1 MAAFGGALVGGL
13 VEVLTDRSPG
23 SALAAQ
29 TPVATP
35 TTSQVTTAA
44 QATVPPATASVT
56 APATSPEATA
66 TPTASPPPTS
76 VEGGFA
82 EHGALVA
89 ALTALPRGKNV
100 AFGVG
105 VLDAA
110 TGRRFVFDV
119 GAPFEMASTVKVDI
133 LVATFLRAADAGRG
147 LTAGEKSLASVM
159 IRNSDNAA
167 ASTLFRAAGRAP
179 GMAKAYQRMGMTA
192 TKAPSAWGLTTTTPG
207 DRLVVLEALARGGG
221 ALTAEAGA
229 EILALMRSVTTSQ
242 RWGVGGVARA
252 GETVA
257 VKNGWL
263 PRSNQGGSMGH
274 LDLWP
279 AHRALDRP
287 AAGRVQPGAR
297 QPGRR
302 YRFRREGA
310 DAGARRV
317 EGLTGSHVRGT
328 RATARGV
335 GEVT

>member
-1 MAAFGGALVGGL
+1 
-13 VEVLTDRSPG
+13 
-23 SALAAQ
+23 
-29 TPVATP
+29 
-35 TTSQVTTAA
+35 
-44 QATVPPATASVT
+44 
-56 APATSPEATA
+56 
-66 TPTASPPPTS
+66 
-76 VEGGFA
+76 
-82 EHGALVA
+82 
-89 ALTALPRGKNV
+89 
-100 AFGVG
+100 
-105 VLDAA
+105 
-110 TGRRFVFDV
+110 
-119 GAPFEMASTVKVDI
+119 
-133 LVATFLRAADAGRG
+133 
-147 LTAGEKSLASVM
+147 M

-179 GMAKAYQRMGMTA
+179 GMAKAYQRMGMSA
-192 TKAPSAWGLTTTTPG
+192 TKASSAWGLTTTTPG

-221 ALTAEAGA
+221 ALTAEAGV

-263 PRSNQGGSMGH
+263 PRSNQGGRWVISTSGLLTGPSTDLRLAVCSRGH
-274 LDLWP
+274 
-279 AHRALDRP
+279 ASH
-287 AAGRVQPGAR
+287 
-297 QPGRR
+297 R